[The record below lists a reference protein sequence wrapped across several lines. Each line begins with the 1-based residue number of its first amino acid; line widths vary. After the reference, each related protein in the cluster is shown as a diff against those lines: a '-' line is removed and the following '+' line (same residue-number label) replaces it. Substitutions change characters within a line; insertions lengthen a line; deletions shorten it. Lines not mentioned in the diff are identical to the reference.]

1 MPKIS
6 TPTPIQIRKMVL
18 QEAIDIYNECIV
30 DITEDIE
37 FHTEEYSDTYYGMME
52 SITRLKGK
60 RDKAIE
66 EMESLNAT
74 K

>member
-1 MPKIS
+1 MPKIT
-6 TPTPIQIRKMVL
+6 TPNPTQIRKMVL
-18 QEAIDIYNECIV
+18 QDAIYMYNEIIT
-30 DITEDIE
+30 DITADIE
-37 FHTEEYSDTYYGMME
+37 FYTEEYSDTYYGMME
-52 SITRLKGK
+52 SITRLKSK